1 MTPLI
6 PTVAHLMMGGSP
18 HVADILLYGGAGLGL
33 ATGFGLFF
41 WGRHI
46 RQTTAQAPQQEEPTS
61 AQSAHLNR
69 R

>member
-1 MTPLI
+1 MTILVPI
-6 PTVAHLMMGGSP
+6 VAHLMMGASP
-18 HVADILLYGGAGLGL
+18 HVADILLYGGAGFGL
-33 ATGFGLFF
+33 ATGLGLFV